1 MTGGFA
7 LVAWPVHYDA
17 SGVMTFIVNQDGVA
31 LREGPRAGDA
41 GGGREDHALRSRP
54 DVAPA
59 VGAER
64 PPYADQGFAAMRY
77 NRRAVAR

>member
-31 LREGPRAGDA
+31 YEKDLGPETPAAVEKITRYDPDAAWRPVQAGA
-41 GGGREDHALRSRP
+41 ARP
-54 DVAPA
+54 
-59 VGAER
+59 
-64 PPYADQGFAAMRY
+64 
-77 NRRAVAR
+77 